1 MVQKHPGSRLDR
13 RRCEMTNERTSASC
27 RCGKVELQIVEP
39 PILRGICYCT
49 SCQKAGRQHQAV
61 PGADAALAED
71 GGTDYVLYRKDRVR
85 CVQGGDLFEERRLKP
100 SSPTRRMYARCC
112 NTAMFL
118 DFTKGHWLT
127 VYRGRLPSDIPPAT
141 MRVMTAKRPR
151 GVILPDD
158 MANYPGGSA
167 KFMLKLLGAWI
178 AMGFRRPAIGGVP

>member
-1 MVQKHPGSRLDR
+1 
-13 RRCEMTNERTSASC
+13 MTNERTSASC
-27 RCGKVELQIVEP
+27 RCGKVELQIVEA

-127 VYRGRLPSDIPPAT
+127 VYRGRLPN
-141 MRVMTAKRPR
+141 
-151 GVILPDD
+151 D
-158 MANYPGGSA
+158 MPNYAGGSA